1 MRRGRNDGT
10 IFQRKKNGKVVD
22 GWIAEI
28 SLGPGAGRET
38 FYAKRR
44 GEAQEWL
51 TAKLREKQLGLSR
64 TGKRMTTGQALT
76 QWLEQVAKPRVR
88 PATYTRYSG
97 LVKKHIIPSI
107 GAVQLEKLTPRHV
120 QTMLN
125 AKAAAGMAPRGVHHV
140 RAVLRTALNQAV
152 RWGDV
157 PRNVAAL
164 TDSPRVEAHEF
175 TVLDPEQAGQLLAA
189 ASGDRLEALY
199 AVAIALGLRQ
209 GEALGLRWQDV
220 DLDARQLHVRHALQ
234 RIDGRL
240 QLVEPK
246 TKRSRRTITMP
257 AAVVTPLREHRR
269 RQLDEQRPVLHL
281 DGFVFAH
288 PDGSPLDGTVV
299 THQFQ
304 KLLKRAGLPRLRFHD
319 LRHSCASLLFA
330 QHVSARMV
338 METLG
343 HSNISTTMDIYAHM
357 LPSLRQ
363 EAADAMDRTLDGTGR

>member
-1 MRRGRNDGT
+1 VRRGHGDGT
-10 IFQRKKNGKVVD
+10 IFQRKKDGKVVD

-38 FYAKRR
+38 FYGKKR
-44 GEAQEWL
+44 GDVQEWL

-64 TGKRMTTGQALT
+64 TGKRITTGQAMT

-97 LVKKHIIPSI
+97 LVMQHLIPSI
-107 GAVQLEKLTPRHV
+107 GTVPLERLTPRHV

-125 AKAAAGMAPRGVHHV
+125 AKAAEGMAPRSGHHL

-164 TDSPRVEAHEF
+164 TDSPRIEAHAITF
-175 TVLDPEQAGQLLAA
+175 LDAAQAGQLLAA
-189 ASGDRLEALY
+189 ARGERLEALY
-199 AVAIALGLRQ
+199 AVALALGLRQ

-220 DLDARQLHVRHALQ
+220 DLEARQLHVRHALQ
-234 RIDGRL
+234 RIDGQL

-246 TKRSRRTITMP
+246 TRSRRTITMP
-257 AAVVTPLREHRR
+257 ATVVNALREHQR
-269 RQLDEQRPVLHL
+269 RQLKQQMRIDG
-281 DGFVFAH
+281 GFVFAH
-288 PDGSPLDGTVV
+288 TDGSPLDGTVV

-304 KLLKRAGLPRLRFHD
+304 KILKAAKLPRIRFHD
-319 LRHSCASLLFA
+319 LRHSCASLLLA
-330 QHVSARMV
+330 QGVSARMV

-343 HSNISTTMDIYAHM
+343 HSNISTTMDIYSHVM
-357 LPSLRQ
+357 PSLRQ
-363 EAADAMDRTLDGTGR
+363 EAADAMDRVLVGAAQ

>member
-1 MRRGRNDGT
+1 MRRGHGDGSL
-10 IFQRKKNGKVVD
+10 FQRKKDGKVVD

-28 SLGPGAGRET
+28 SLGPGAGRQT
-38 FYAKRR
+38 FYAKTR
-44 GEAQEWL
+44 GEARDWL
-51 TAKLREKQLGLSR
+51 TAKLREQQLGLAR
-64 TGKRMTTGQALT
+64 KGKRITTGQALT

-97 LVKKHIIPSI
+97 LVKQYLIPSI
-107 GAVQLEKLTPRHV
+107 GAVPLERLTPRHV

-125 AKAAAGMAPRGVHHV
+125 AKAADGMAPRSVHHL
-140 RAVLRTALNQAV
+140 RSVLRTALNQAV

-164 TDSPRVEAHEF
+164 TDSPRLETHAITF
-175 TVLDPEQAGQLLAA
+175 LDAGQAGQLLAA
-189 ASGDRLEALY
+189 AHGDRLEALY
-199 AVAIALGLRQ
+199 AVALALGLRQ

-220 DLDARQLHVRHALQ
+220 DLEARQVHVRHALQ

-246 TKRSRRTITMP
+246 TVRSRRTITMP
-257 AAVVTPLREHRR
+257 ATVINALREHQR
-269 RQLDEQRPVLHL
+269 RQLKEQMRI
-281 DGFVFAH
+281 DGGFVFAH

-304 KLLKRAGLPRLRFHD
+304 QLLKRAGLPRLRFHD
-319 LRHSCASLLFA
+319 LRHSCASLLLA
-330 QHVSARMV
+330 QGVSARMV

-343 HSNISTTMDIYAHM
+343 HSNISTTLDIYSHVM
-357 LPSLRQ
+357 PSLRQ
-363 EAADAMDRTLDGTGR
+363 EAADAMDRVLDGTGTR